1 MTNQLDD
8 DAHESMNEGRG
19 LCRVLA
25 VGVLLAVA
33 TVATATAVVAGC
45 ALLDRA
51 VERIRAALDKPDD
64 GGTVETP
71 TAPPTNTVEYIVG
84 AGMRQDLG
92 AE

>member
-1 MTNQLDD
+1 MIIKQRIE
-8 DAHESMNEGRG
+8 DATKNVQAEGRG

-33 TVATATAVVAGC
+33 TVAGC

-64 GGTVETP
+64 GGTVDM
-71 TAPPTNTVEYIVG
+71 G
-84 AGMRQDLG
+84 AYEFQG
-92 AE
+92 E